1 MYYSTTLFPNFEE
14 LGFISVRPKSVDS
27 KTFKFYKEIGDV
39 YFADVFSEN
48 IYY

>member
-14 LGFISVRPKSVDS
+14 LGFISVKSVDS
-27 KTFKFYKEIGDV
+27 KTFKFFKEIADV
-39 YFADVFSEN
+39 YFADAFSEN